1 MSTDVRNTLDVRTL
15 MTGNDGK
22 LFIYNKE
29 KRAVHLA
36 EVKDFEI
43 KATFGNVDYQPLGD
57 LQEYT
62 IPSKV
67 KYTLTFSCAVVR
79 DDLTLE
85 PIIESLKK
93 NQFPVYDFQSTATRT
108 ADGMEQQITLRN
120 CVPTGDFDI
129 MTLKAGEVIM
139 REQTFIINSTPE
151 LNKVLTTP
159 WTQEV
164 YNEKSST
171 KA

>member
-1 MSTDVRNTLDVRTL
+1 MNEETRNTLDVRTL

-22 LFIYNKE
+22 LFIYLGENKSI
-29 KRAVHLA
+29 HLA

-43 KATFGNVDYQPLGD
+43 KATFGTTDYQPLGD

-67 KYTLTFSCAVVR
+67 KYTLTFSGAVVR
-79 DDLTLE
+79 DDLTLK
-85 PIIESLKK
+85 PIIDKLKDNK
-93 NQFPVYDFQSTATRT
+93 FPVYDFQSEAKRT
-108 ADGMEQQITLRN
+108 ADGKEQRITLRD

-139 REQTFIINSTPE
+139 REQSFIVNSTPE
-151 LNKVLTTP
+151 LNSILSTP
-159 WTQEV
+159 WPKGE
-164 YNEKSST
+164 
-171 KA
+171 